1 MTDHLT
7 QPLRDS
13 GADAAALCQLVQL
26 DPCRAWR
33 ADLAEAGLEEPLPE
47 DQAAQWLLWLQIATT
62 FDRLCR
68 LPVAERG
75 AYARSTAALWAAAE
89 RVTGAVRFGRVGT
102 VMAGWEGEAPE
113 LAGFRELLWA
123 VEQAEAEG
131 LLRTTSSSITS
142 IRRCIGESLDVRSES
157 LDVRSESLD
166 VRSGYASAQLG
177 RVSRAAGDLRM
188 ADALYREAA
197 RIAERHGDSWLAVRV
212 LLGLGVVCQARGN
225 YPNARKHYTDAMT
238 LGLEH
243 GDLLL
248 AARIG
253 LVSVS
258 LTQGSFTEATG
269 LAATVLSSEEG
280 EQEENAVEVLAML
293 ADVGLDVGHYGI
305 ALRACEAGVG
315 RQLPR
320 RRRAFFQRGL
330 MISATM
336 LGHEEL
342 ALRAAA
348 EMERL
353 IPTITNRWERA
364 FSQLVLGRVLENAQ
378 TAESGRVH
386 IASALHQAREH
397 GFHEISWKAEESLES
412 LLRRRRESRS
422 PSGGEWIERDSRKN
436 ALEELEQLHTA
447 MS

>member
-1 MTDHLT
+1 
-7 QPLRDS
+7 
-13 GADAAALCQLVQL
+13 
-26 DPCRAWR
+26 
-33 ADLAEAGLEEPLPE
+33 
-47 DQAAQWLLWLQIATT
+47 
-62 FDRLCR
+62 
-68 LPVAERG
+68 
-75 AYARSTAALWAAAE
+75 
-89 RVTGAVRFGRVGT
+89 
-102 VMAGWEGEAPE
+102 
-113 LAGFRELLWA
+113 
-123 VEQAEAEG
+123 
-131 LLRTTSSSITS
+131 
-142 IRRCIGESLDVRSES
+142 
-157 LDVRSESLD
+157 
-166 VRSGYASAQLG
+166 
-177 RVSRAAGDLRM
+177 M

-342 ALRAAA
+342 ALR
-348 EMERL
+348 
-353 IPTITNRWERA
+353 
-364 FSQLVLGRVLENAQ
+364 RVLENAQ